1 VSGNGP
7 LVLVDASIWIF
18 RSAFAVP
25 EELVDDRGRPAN
37 ALHGWVAF
45 LLEELAP
52 GPAALG
58 VAFDEALG
66 TGFRH
71 DLHPAYKAERVLPDP
86 DLAHQLDACR
96 RFAEALG
103 LCCAASDRYEADDL
117 LATAARGGREHGWTV
132 EVVSRDKDL
141 LQLLRDADRMRE
153 GPRGRVT
160 DVAAVRRRFGVGP
173 ERLPDWLGLAG
184 DRIDGIPG
192 VPGVG
197 ARTATALL
205 ERHGHL
211 EGLFEALDTHG
222 EPALA
227 GLRGAAGLRR
237 RLLAHR
243 EDAFLSRRLARALD
257 DAPVAFEPWRAAPP
271 RPDRARIAAAL
282 AEVDLAGRFAR
293 RLERWEPA
301 A

>member
-1 VSGNGP
+1 MSARGR

-18 RSAFAVP
+18 RAAFAVP
-25 EELVDDRGRPAN
+25 EALVDDRGRPAN
-37 ALHGWVAF
+37 ALHGWIAF
-45 LLEELAP
+45 LLEELTL

-71 DLHPAYKAERVLPDP
+71 ALHPGYKAERVLPDP
-86 DLAHQLDACR
+86 ELAHQLEACR

-141 LQLLRDADRMRE
+141 LQLLRGADHMRE

-160 DVAAVRRRFGVGP
+160 EVDAVRARFGVGP

-192 VPGVG
+192 VPRVG
-197 ARTATALL
+197 ARTASALL

-211 EGLFEALDTHG
+211 EGLYGALDTRA
-222 EPALA
+222 EAALS
-227 GLRGAAGLRR
+227 GVRGAAGLQR

-257 DAPVAFEPWRAAPP
+257 DAPVAFEPWRAGAP
-271 RPDRARIAAAL
+271 RPDRARLAAAL

>member
-1 VSGNGP
+1 MSAPGP
-7 LVLVDASIWIF
+7 LVLIDASIWIF
-18 RSAFAVP
+18 RGAFAVP
-25 EELVDDRGRPAN
+25 DALVDDRGRPAN
-37 ALHGWVAF
+37 ALHGWITF
-45 LLEELAP
+45 LLEELALA
-52 GPAALG
+52 PAALG

-71 DLHPAYKAERVLPDP
+71 DLHPGYKAERVLPDP

-103 LCCAASDRYEADDL
+103 LCCAVSDRYEADDL
-117 LATAARGGREHGWTV
+117 LATAARGGRERGWTV

-141 LQLLRDADRMRE
+141 LQLLRGADRMRE
-153 GPRGRVT
+153 GARGRLT
-160 DVAAVRRRFGVGP
+160 DVDGVRMRFGVGP

-197 ARTATALL
+197 ARTTTALL
-205 ERHGHL
+205 GRHGHL
-211 EGLFEALDTHG
+211 EGLYEALDTRG
-222 EPALA
+222 ETSLS
-227 GLRGAAGLRR
+227 GLRGAVGLQR

-257 DAPVAFEPWRAAPP
+257 DAPVAFEPWRTGAP
-271 RPDRARIAAAL
+271 RPDRSRLAAAL

-293 RLERWEPA
+293 RLERWKPA